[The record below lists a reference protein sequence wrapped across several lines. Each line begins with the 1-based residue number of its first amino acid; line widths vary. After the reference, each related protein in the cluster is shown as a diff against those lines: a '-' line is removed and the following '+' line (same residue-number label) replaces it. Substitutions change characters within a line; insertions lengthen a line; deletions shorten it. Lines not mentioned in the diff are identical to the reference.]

1 MHSAVN
7 AILPA
12 AGPPV
17 PLPGRGLPIGMIEHA
32 AYQDET
38 VVLQPGDRLYFY
50 TDGVLEAP
58 DASEEEFGPARLMAE
73 LERLRDLPLREGL
86 EMVADAVRDWTD
98 GDLRD
103 DVSLLAIERVDARAG
118 VDVVRGPE
126 TAW

>member
-1 MHSAVN
+1 
-7 AILPA
+7 
-12 AGPPV
+12 
-17 PLPGRGLPIGMIEHA
+17 MIEHA

-58 DASEEEFGPARLMAE
+58 DASEEEFGSARLMAE

-86 EMVADAVRDWTD
+86 ELVADAVRDWT
-98 GDLRD
+98 GGGLRD
-103 DVSLLAIERVDARAG
+103 DVSLLAIERVDARTGAE
-118 VDVVRGPE
+118 VARGPA